1 MQIKEVEKRT
11 GLTAK
16 AIRLYEDEQLIKVNR
31 SDNFY
36 REYNEET
43 VKQLFEIKLYRKL
56 DVKISDLKRWK
67 NKEVNIEDLLL
78 ECLDG
83 YEKKEERINN
93 KKDICERLLDSIK
106 SGDEVDPDSY
116 LATFEFLE
124 NDEFDQLK
132 KTIDEINRGS
142 IFSHF
147 FFSLIFLGPILWL
160 FINYYAMKDYH
171 ALAINIPL
179 AVCSTIILSV
189 SWTNFLR
196 ARDCSVKN
204 ILIGIGKL
212 LLCVIS
218 FIVLI
223 AGVIGTFAFVGYATE
238 SLFVPKEYLFYT
250 MRPGALVAV
259 IFFLLEFVCTYLLII
274 DFFSH
279 KKGNRTVEGIK
290 QLFKKLWYVIIAL
303 NLVAVFISLQPA
315 Y

>member
-1 MQIKEVEKRT
+1 MRLVLMQIKEVEKRT

-132 KTIDEINRGS
+132 KSIDEITEAPYFH
-142 IFSHF
+142 IFS
-147 FFSLIFLGPILWL
+147 
-160 FINYYAMKDYH
+160 
-171 ALAINIPL
+171 
-179 AVCSTIILSV
+179 
-189 SWTNFLR
+189 
-196 ARDCSVKN
+196 
-204 ILIGIGKL
+204 
-212 LLCVIS
+212 
-218 FIVLI
+218 
-223 AGVIGTFAFVGYATE
+223 
-238 SLFVPKEYLFYT
+238 
-250 MRPGALVAV
+250 LV
-259 IFFLLEFVCTYLLII
+259 
-274 DFFSH
+274 
-279 KKGNRTVEGIK
+279 
-290 QLFKKLWYVIIAL
+290 
-303 NLVAVFISLQPA
+303 
-315 Y
+315 

>member
-1 MQIKEVEKRT
+1 
-11 GLTAK
+11 
-16 AIRLYEDEQLIKVNR
+16 
-31 SDNFY
+31 
-36 REYNEET
+36 
-43 VKQLFEIKLYRKL
+43 
-56 DVKISDLKRWK
+56 
-67 NKEVNIEDLLL
+67 
-78 ECLDG
+78 
-83 YEKKEERINN
+83 
-93 KKDICERLLDSIK
+93 
-106 SGDEVDPDSY
+106 
-116 LATFEFLE
+116 
-124 NDEFDQLK
+124 
-132 KTIDEINRGS
+132 
-142 IFSHF
+142 
-147 FFSLIFLGPILWL
+147 
-160 FINYYAMKDYH
+160 MKDYH

-303 NLVAVFISLQPA
+303 NLVAFYFIATSLLIVSSEKIINRSFLNPLGKEYTYSDIENIRISMDEDVFLYTLNMSDGETYNLTELGIMCDMVDSDKEYSYLVKIDKIAMNAGAVKIISEDDMNQID
-315 Y
+315 YYKSSIKEIYRNK